1 MPTPYIS
8 IVSPVYKGAEM
19 VAELVAR
26 VSEACQTL
34 TEDFEIILVDDAS
47 PDHAWNF
54 QSPSS
59 LRVCST
65 AKIKKTVSF
74 ML

>member
-1 MPTPYIS
+1 MSTPYIS

-47 PDHAWNF
+47 PDHAWEEIAKACVAD
-54 QSPSS
+54 Q
-59 LRVCST
+59 RVKGIELS
-65 AKIKKTVSF
+65 
-74 ML
+74 